1 MQINVKD
8 YCDSLQ
14 IISFSA
20 ISVAPAIV
28 AGNIIRYSQTKLVG
42 KLQLQDSFSC
52 QKDKKER
59 NYFQKLTLNSIFID
73 EVESSKRSS
82 LGQLFCLLS
91 SLCGIWRRYHSE
103 CLGISWLLKMDEG
116 VALAKYKYQLF
127 M

>member
-52 QKDKKER
+52 QKGQKGKKLFSEIDLKF
-59 NYFQKLTLNSIFID
+59 YF
-73 EVESSKRSS
+73 
-82 LGQLFCLLS
+82 
-91 SLCGIWRRYHSE
+91 Y
-103 CLGISWLLKMDEG
+103 
-116 VALAKYKYQLF
+116 
-127 M
+127 